1 MRTHRTAAPAL
12 ALLCVAPAA
21 RAQGRA
27 DPAWQAQVRA
37 IASSHAEGQHAR
49 ALELAVQAL
58 SLRETGTLH
67 GIIARELIEL
77 RRHAEAL
84 EHVEAC
90 ARDAPAQPPSAN
102 RDAVLA
108 YCREQRV
115 ALAARVGAVTVRVAP
130 APPGVRIAVG
140 DRRAEAPEAT
150 VRVDPG
156 RVVVAVTAPGFAP
169 SRREVE
175 VAAGATVVL
184 PTELAPLAPP
194 PPPPPPP
201 PPEEPLARPVS
212 AAPRE
217 APALSAPPA
226 PPARRR
232 HPLGYALVGAGAAS
246 LLASAVTWAVAEDIC
261 HDRPSSPA
269 VGCGFLPNE
278 DPSTV
283 HALDTATTVTLV
295 SGVSLVAIGTAL
307 LFTLRASDAGA
318 AAPRVALTAGPNAVG
333 LTGTF

>member
-1 MRTHRTAAPAL
+1 MRPHRTAAPAL
-12 ALLCVAPAA
+12 ALLCVASAA
-21 RAQGRA
+21 RAQSHA

-58 SLRETGTLH
+58 ALRQTGTLH

-77 RRHAEAL
+77 RRHAEAV

-102 RDAVLA
+102 RDVVLA
-108 YCREQRV
+108 FCREQRV
-115 ALAARVGAVTVRVAP
+115 ALAALVGAVTVRVAP
-130 APPGVRIAVG
+130 ASPGVRIAVD
-140 DRRAEAPEAT
+140 DRVTDAPEAT

-169 SRREVE
+169 SRREIE
-175 VAAGATVVL
+175 VAAGATLVL
-184 PTELAPLAPP
+184 LTELTPLVAQPPPPRVEALPAPPRPPAPEPAQVLRAPP
-194 PPPPPPP
+194 PPSP
-201 PPEEPLARPVS
+201 
-212 AAPRE
+212 
-217 APALSAPPA
+217 

-246 LLASAVTWAVAEDIC
+246 LLAGAVTWAVAEEIC
-261 HDRPSSPA
+261 RDRPSSPA

-283 HALDTATTVTLV
+283 RALDTATTVTLV
-295 SGVSLVAIGTAL
+295 GGVSLVAIGTAL
-307 LFTLRASDAGA
+307 LFTLRASDAA
-318 AAPRVALTAGPNAVG
+318 AAPRVALTAGPSAVG